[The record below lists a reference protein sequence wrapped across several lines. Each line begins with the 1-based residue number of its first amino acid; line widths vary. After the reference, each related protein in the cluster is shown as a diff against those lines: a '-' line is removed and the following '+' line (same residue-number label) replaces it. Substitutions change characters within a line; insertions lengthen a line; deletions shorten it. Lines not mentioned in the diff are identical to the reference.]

1 MLKKT
6 DSNFKCLLLFFMLFS
21 FFKETE
27 VSKKIQEENTHIK
40 EEKLVS
46 C

>member
-1 MLKKT
+1 MIFTVLHT
-6 DSNFKCLLLFFMLFS
+6 L
-21 FFKETE
+21 FFKETA
-27 VSKKIQEENTHIK
+27 VSKKVQEENTHIK

>member
-1 MLKKT
+1 MTFTVLHT
-6 DSNFKCLLLFFMLFS
+6 LFF
-21 FFKETE
+21 FFKETA
-27 VSKKIQEENTHIK
+27 VSKKVQEENTHIK